1 MNACRRALRLIVIM
15 TLLEDCVY
23 SCTELAIVLHVS
35 RQTIRKDLRDLQGE
49 PLYFPLMYSRDGWR
63 KMR

>member
-15 TLLEDCVY
+15 TLLEDRVY